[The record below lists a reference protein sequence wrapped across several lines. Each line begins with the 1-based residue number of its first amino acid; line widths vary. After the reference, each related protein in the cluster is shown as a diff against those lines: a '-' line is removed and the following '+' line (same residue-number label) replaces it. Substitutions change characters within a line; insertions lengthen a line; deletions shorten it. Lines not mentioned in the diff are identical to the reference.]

1 MVRCL
6 SLFPHGASGGSILS
20 LSLAKEK
27 EQTKKEKTLVY
38 GERGQPFARQ
48 ARKPLSFRLPL
59 TNGDGSM
66 GKVCAYTN
74 SAMKKNSVC
83 AFIRGV
89 DVEPHDKGKVR
100 SSCP

>member
-1 MVRCL
+1 M
-6 SLFPHGASGGSILS
+6 
-20 LSLAKEK
+20 
-27 EQTKKEKTLVY
+27 Y

-48 ARKPLSFRLPL
+48 ARKPLSFRLSL

-74 SAMKKNSVC
+74 SIQKKNSVC
-83 AFIRGV
+83 DFPRGV
-89 DVEPHDKGKVR
+89 DVVPYVVGKVR